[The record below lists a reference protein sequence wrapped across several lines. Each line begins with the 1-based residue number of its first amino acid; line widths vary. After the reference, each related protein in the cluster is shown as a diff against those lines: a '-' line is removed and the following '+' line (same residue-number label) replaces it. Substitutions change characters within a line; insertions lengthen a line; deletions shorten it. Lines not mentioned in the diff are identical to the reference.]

1 MTQPHC
7 ILLYALLC
15 LTGTLVMC
23 TVFIQSKKEIQ
34 RTEIKWNVYKR
45 KLNKLIII
53 DKMVD
58 DTVRQ
63 QSYF

>member
-1 MTQPHC
+1 MKERN
-7 ILLYALLC
+7 
-15 LTGTLVMC
+15 
-23 TVFIQSKKEIQ
+23 KKEIQ

-58 DTVRQ
+58 DTQYGSKVIFKVH
-63 QSYF
+63 SILSKCSIHIK

>member
-1 MTQPHC
+1 MKERN
-7 ILLYALLC
+7 
-15 LTGTLVMC
+15 
-23 TVFIQSKKEIQ
+23 KKEIQ
-34 RTEIKWNVYKR
+34 RTEIKWNVDKR
-45 KLNKLIII
+45 KLNKLILI